1 MTRKDYITFAKFH
14 GDFIFELC
22 NSSKVLPKNLT
33 YIDRLLKNHLIS
45 IFKTDNRAFDI
56 GRYKT
61 FIYDYLIKEY
71 GFDMKQFENNTPKL
85 DLFSFFEG
93 KTIAYGIFED
103 RFGNLKRQFRVNIT
117 GKVES
122 NTLTLDED
130 FLYDDGEQAN
140 RIWKIK
146 KITDK
151 NKVIYQGQAD
161 DIEGEASGSI
171 SGNTLNWSYDIYLN
185 IKGSNIKVHFNDWI
199 YKQSE
204 DLAINRAYVSKFG
217 INIGSVTL
225 VFLRGNA
232 MKSIGSLNLN
242 KW

>member
-1 MTRKDYITFAKFH
+1 MFSVSQPVYKLKVF
-14 GDFIFELC
+14 FIFIFILFL
-22 NSSKVLPKNLT
+22 SSCSK
-33 YIDRLLKNHLIS
+33 I
-45 IFKTDNRAFDI
+45 
-56 GRYKT
+56 
-61 FIYDYLIKEY
+61 
-71 GFDMKQFENNTPKL
+71 DMKQFENNTPKL

-151 NKVIYQGQAD
+151 IKSYIKDKLMISKVKP
-161 DIEGEASGSI
+161 
-171 SGNTLNWSYDIYLN
+171 L
-185 IKGSNIKVHFNDWI
+185 
-199 YKQSE
+199 
-204 DLAINRAYVSKFG
+204 DLFRVIHL
-217 INIGSVTL
+217 IGL
-225 VFLRGNA
+225 MIF
-232 MKSIGSLNLN
+232 I
-242 KW
+242 

>member
-1 MTRKDYITFAKFH
+1 MFSVGELVYKLKVF
-14 GDFIFELC
+14 FIFIFILLLSAC
-22 NSSKVLPKNLT
+22 SK
-33 YIDRLLKNHLIS
+33 I
-45 IFKTDNRAFDI
+45 
-56 GRYKT
+56 
-61 FIYDYLIKEY
+61 
-71 GFDMKQFENNTPKL
+71 DMKQFENNTPKL

-117 GKVES
+117 GKIEN

-151 NKVIYQGQAD
+151 NKVLYQGQAD
-161 DIEGEASGSI
+161 DIEGKASGSI

-204 DLAINRAYVSKFG
+204 NLAINRAYVIKFG
-217 INIGSVTL
+217 INIEVIKPDI
-225 VFLRGNA
+225 
-232 MKSIGSLNLN
+232 MQ
-242 KW
+242 

>member
-1 MTRKDYITFAKFH
+1 MFSVSEPVYKLRFF
-14 GDFIFELC
+14 FIFIFILLLSAC
-22 NSSKVLPKNLT
+22 SK
-33 YIDRLLKNHLIS
+33 I
-45 IFKTDNRAFDI
+45 
-56 GRYKT
+56 
-61 FIYDYLIKEY
+61 
-71 GFDMKQFENNTPKL
+71 DMKEFENNTPKL
-85 DLFSFFEG
+85 DLFYFFEG

-117 GKVES
+117 GKVEN

-130 FLYDDGEQAN
+130 FLYDDGEQEN
-140 RIWKIK
+140 RIWTIK

-151 NKVIYQGQAD
+151 NKVLYQGQAD
-161 DIEGEASGSI
+161 DIEGKASGSI

-225 VFLRGNA
+225 VFLRGKTA
-232 MKSIGSLNLN
+232 TQIGPLNL
-242 KW
+242 KSW

>member
-1 MTRKDYITFAKFH
+1 MFSVSEPIYKFKVF
-14 GDFIFELC
+14 FIFLFILLLSAC
-22 NSSKVLPKNLT
+22 SKV
-33 YIDRLLKNHLIS
+33 
-45 IFKTDNRAFDI
+45 
-56 GRYKT
+56 
-61 FIYDYLIKEY
+61 
-71 GFDMKQFENNTPKL
+71 DMKQFENNTPKL

-103 RFGNLKRQFRVNIT
+103 RFGNLKRQFRVNISGT
-117 GKVES
+117 IVDE
-122 NTLTLDED
+122 TLTLDED
-130 FLYDDGEQAN
+130 FLYDDGEKTK

-146 KITDK
+146 KITKEDK
-151 NKVIYQGQAD
+151 ITYEGQAE
-161 DIEGEASGSI
+161 DIEGTASGSI

-204 DLAINRAYVSKFG
+204 NLAINRAYVSKFG

-225 VFLRGNA
+225 VFLRGNV

-242 KW
+242 QW